1 MKCVP
6 KEMIWDLNSVAKLP
20 LQENFSKE
28 NYQLQLNRSFTE
40 ELFFCLHTIN
50 TYNFFYDT
58 IMKQQS
64 YMKVQ
69 KTFITMFFFSDRIFT
84 MLRVN

>member
-64 YMKVQ
+64 Y
-69 KTFITMFFFSDRIFT
+69 IP
-84 MLRVN
+84 LPGP

>member
-6 KEMIWDLNSVAKLP
+6 KEKIWDLNSVAKLP

-40 ELFFCLHTIN
+40 ELFFCPRTIN
-50 TYNFFYDT
+50 TYDFFYDT

-69 KTFITMFFFSDRIFT
+69 KTFITMFSSNRIFT

>member
-69 KTFITMFFFSDRIFT
+69 KTFITMFFFF
-84 MLRVN
+84 